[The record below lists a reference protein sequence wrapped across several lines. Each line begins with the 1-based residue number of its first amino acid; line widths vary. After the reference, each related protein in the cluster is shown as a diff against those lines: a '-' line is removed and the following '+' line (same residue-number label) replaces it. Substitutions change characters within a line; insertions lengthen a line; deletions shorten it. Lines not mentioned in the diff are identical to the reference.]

1 MDKAREKWYEVR
13 SEKLSGDRSYKYRTM
28 SRLERLNEMKDSI
41 FNILN
46 YPDRNA
52 L

>member
-1 MDKAREKWYEVR
+1 M
-13 SEKLSGDRSYKYRTM
+13 SGDRSYKYRTM
-28 SRLERLNEMKDSI
+28 SRLERLSEMKGSI

-52 L
+52 FWMSDM